1 MKKLTVLI
9 PILLLIFWSCKNE
22 NPKTKKQD
30 GREQIET
37 LEPKK
42 KQPKSLV
49 EIKKEGKIVRM
60 QLEKYGLQIPENLI
74 FKETLINAMAFK
86 KSTFIADN
94 VDEAMKNDLD
104 NWYHKQMDELVVS
117 KWEKIPL
124 QKDKIVSGVLFNS
137 NSFKRAQ
144 AGTSSVSDMLSIGTV
159 YDPKGVYIVY
169 IKPYVIGEPIEQNIS
184 KEEPVVDKEELER
197 EALMIKKKKAD
208 LLKRKK
214 DAKK

>member
-1 MKKLTVLI
+1 MKKLTVFI
-9 PILLLIFWSCKNE
+9 AILLLIFWSCRNE

-30 GREQIET
+30 ESEQIEK
-37 LEPKK
+37 LEPKRK
-42 KQPKSLV
+42 KVKNMK
-49 EIKKEGKIVRM
+49 ERRKEGKIVRT

-169 IKPYVIGEPIEQNIS
+169 IKPYVIGEPKEQNVS
-184 KEEPVVDKEELER
+184 KEELVVDKEKLER
-197 EALMIKKKKAD
+197 EALMIKKKKED

-214 DAKK
+214 DNNK

>member
-1 MKKLTVLI
+1 MKKLTVFI
-9 PILLLIFWSCKNE
+9 AILLLIFWSCKNE

-30 GREQIET
+30 ESEQIEK
-37 LEPKK
+37 LEPKRK
-42 KQPKSLV
+42 KVKNMK
-49 EIKKEGKIVRM
+49 ERRKEGKIVRT

-94 VDEAMKNDLD
+94 VDETMKNELD

-144 AGTSSVSDMLSIGTV
+144 AGTSNVSDMLSITTI

-169 IKPYVIGEPIEQNIS
+169 IKPYVIGEPKEQNVS
-184 KEEPVVDKEELER
+184 KEELVVDKEKLER
-197 EALMIKKKKAD
+197 EALMIKKKKED

-214 DAKK
+214 DNNK